1 MALPI
6 PQMMTTR
13 ATKLLLPQPFRALR
27 TCSRPCCVC
36 LCVSEG
42 GRVCGCMRGS
52 IAIEREREGEERE
65 IDLGLR
71 SRVLHVRGG
80 RRGVDSNI
88 PRAREPPKQEI
99 ENASEAQRT
108 RRARERARER
118 ESGLSGRVGGA
129 EGKRSNNQSNV
140 LRSRGGHLDNHSSSR
155 DAASENTQ
163 VQKSEPSVTV
173 DYSTPAH
180 CSVGSG
186 GLCSRRR
193 SLGDSC
199 VEAGGRRAPLA

>member
-52 IAIEREREGEERE
+52 IAIEREKERSGRL
-65 IDLGLR
+65 ISASGHACCTC
-71 SRVLHVRGG
+71 VG

-140 LRSRGGHLDNHSSSR
+140 LRSRGGHLDNHRSSR